1 MNHITD
7 IDTDTIANLDD
18 QSSSTTA
25 AACETMQRYGATPGK
40 NEHDP
45 RDVWDADDAIDALSE
60 AIQLIAANITPDGT
74 QLADE
79 REALLW
85 GVVNT
90 FHAQI
95 TRLDRDA
102 DKLRPQVD
110 ELTHAQD
117 GTEINAHELELKT
130 DQLRNLNDRRDAFEQ
145 LRDHA
150 AEHYAHHTANL
161 WRPRTG
167 SHTSFS
173 RKLTAAAID
182 ARDYTRARD
191 TAKTQAHYPAG
202 TLIAFAGAKDV
213 TDTARI
219 FHTLDQAKQKY
230 PDMVLAHG
238 DAPEGA
244 EHIAARW
251 AEQNEV
257 TQIICRPN
265 WKLHGRAAPFR
276 RNDEILKL
284 LPRGVIAF
292 TKKSGITDNLV
303 HGAHS
308 LGIPVHEIKS

>member
-1 MNHITD
+1 MNPIMNSNTQYAFVPEPQESPDLPHPILIIIEGLAQPITTSIVALTLND
-7 IDTDTIANLDD
+7 AANVCD
-18 QSSSTTA
+18 A
-25 AACETMQRYGATPGK
+25 MQRYGATPGDK
-40 NEHDP
+40 EIDT

-60 AIQLIAANITPDGT
+60 AIQLIVENITPDGT

-117 GTEINAHELELKT
+117 GTEINAHELE
-130 DQLRNLNDRRDAFEQ
+130 Q

-150 AEHYAHHTANL
+150 AEHYAHHTSNL

-182 ARDYTRARD
+182 ARDYTRARAA
-191 TAKTQAHYPAG
+191 AKTQAHYPTG

-230 PDMVLAHG
+230 PDMTLAHG
-238 DAPEGA
+238 GAPEGA

-276 RNDEILKL
+276 RNDEILL
-284 LPRGVIAF
+284 TTPM
-292 TKKSGITDNLV
+292 
-303 HGAHS
+303 
-308 LGIPVHEIKS
+308 

>member
-1 MNHITD
+1 MQTISD
-7 IDTDTIANLDD
+7 IDTIANLDD

-25 AACETMQRYGATPGK
+25 AACEAMQRYGTTPSK
-40 NEHDP
+40 EEIDT
-45 RDVWDADDAIDALSE
+45 RDVWDADPAIDALGE
-60 AIQLIAANITPDGT
+60 AIQLIVENITPDGT

-95 TRLDRDA
+95 TRLDRNA
-102 DKLRPQVD
+102 DKLRPEVD

-130 DQLRNLNDRRDAFEQ
+130 DRLRNLNDRRDAFEQ

-150 AEHYAHHTANL
+150 AEHYAAHTDHH

-173 RKLTAAAID
+173 RKLTAASID
-182 ARDYTRARD
+182 ARDYTRARAA
-191 TAKTQAHYPAG
+191 AKTQAHYPAG

-213 TDTARI
+213 NDTARI
-219 FHTLDQAKQKY
+219 CHTLDQTKQKY
-230 PDMVLAHG
+230 PDMTLAHG
-238 DAPEGA
+238 GAPEGA
-244 EHIAARW
+244 ERIAARW

-292 TKKSGITDNLV
+292 TAKSGITDNLV
-303 HGAHS
+303 NGAHQ

>member
-1 MNHITD
+1 MNHVTD
-7 IDTDTIANLDD
+7 IDIDTIANLDD
-18 QSSSTTA
+18 QTSSATA
-25 AACETMQRYGATPGK
+25 AACEAMQRYGTTPGDK
-40 NEHDP
+40 EIDT
-45 RDVWDADDAIDALSE
+45 RDVWDADNAIDALGE
-60 AIQLIAANITPDGT
+60 AIQLIVDNITPDGT

-85 GVVNT
+85 GIVNT

-102 DKLRPQVD
+102 DKLRPEVD
-110 ELTHAQD
+110 KFTHAQD

-150 AEHYAHHTANL
+150 AEHYATHTDHL

-182 ARDYTRARD
+182 ARDYTRARAA
-191 TAKTQAHYPAG
+191 AKTQAHYPTG

-213 TDTARI
+213 TDTDRI
-219 FHTLDQAKQKY
+219 FRTLDQTKRKY
-230 PDMVLAHG
+230 PDMALAHG
-238 DAPEGA
+238 GAPEGA

-257 TQIICRPN
+257 AQIICRPN

-303 HGAHS
+303 NGALQ

>member
-7 IDTDTIANLDD
+7 IDTIANLDD

-25 AACETMQRYGATPGK
+25 AACEAMQRYGATPGD
-40 NEHDP
+40 NELDT
-45 RDVWDADDAIDALSE
+45 RDVWDADDAIDALGE
-60 AIQLIAANITPDGT
+60 AIQLIVENITPDGT

-85 GVVNT
+85 GIVNT

-110 ELTHAQD
+110 DLTHAQD

-130 DQLRNLNDRRDAFEQ
+130 DRLRNLNDRRDAFEQ

-150 AEHYAHHTANL
+150 AEHYAAQTDHL

-182 ARDYTRARD
+182 ARDYTRARAA
-191 TAKTQAHYPAG
+191 AKTQAHYPAG

-230 PDMVLAHG
+230 PDMALAHG
-238 DAPEGA
+238 GAPEGA